1 MRIERKEEGSGERER
16 GRFRI
21 ERRGRFRIERMRKV
35 QDGESRGRCR
45 IERKRM
51 VQVR

>member
-1 MRIERKEEGSGERER
+1 
-16 GRFRI
+16 
-21 ERRGRFRIERMRKV
+21 MRKV

-51 VQVR
+51 VQVRESRRRFRTEKVKEGSG